1 MRSKLYVI
9 IRFRQKALKSLFIA
23 LGIFWGAC
31 SCITDRKQD
40 TGSIEHLGDKYD
52 FTDSMLMDK
61 PEVAEAMLV
70 DYLAGLPQ
78 LTEEEACGSV
88 RKLVAKY
95 GADDSV
101 SRWLLQRLEHHLYE
115 PDSPIRNDNY
125 YISVLEEA
133 LVSGRLNGMMRVR
146 PLYQLKMLKKN
157 RTGDIAADFSFTL
170 PAGELQNLWGIP
182 AQYTLLLFYDPDC
195 MHCLSYIQQL
205 SESPVINSL
214 LQRSEPALPQLALVA
229 ICTESD
235 MDTWWEYQNSLPSTW
250 VNGYDA
256 RSILTKKELY
266 FLRSL
271 PSLFLLGA
279 DKQVLL
285 KEPSSISEV
294 TNYLLKEVGL
304 PHT

>member
-31 SCITDRKQD
+31 SCITDRKQN

-52 FTDSMLMDK
+52 FTDSIPADK

-70 DYLAGLPQ
+70 DYLARLSQ

-101 SRWLLQRLEHHLYE
+101 NHWLMQRLEHHLYE
-115 PDSPIRNDNY
+115 PDSPKRNDNY

-133 LVSGRLNGMMRVR
+133 LVSGHLNGMMRVR
-146 PLYQLKMLKKN
+146 PLYQLKILKKN

-170 PAGELQNLWGIP
+170 PAGELQNLWGIS

-195 MHCLSYIQQL
+195 MHCWSYIQQL
-205 SESPVINSL
+205 SESTVINSL
-214 LQRSEPALPQLALVA
+214 LQDSEPAFPQLALVA
-229 ICTESD
+229 VCTESD
-235 MDTWWEYQNSLPSTW
+235 MDTWREYQKSLPYTW
-250 VNGYDA
+250 VNGYDS
-256 RSILTKKELY
+256 RSVLTEKELY

-271 PSLFLLGA
+271 PSLYLLGA

-285 KEPSSISEV
+285 KEPSSINEV
-294 TNYLLKEVGL
+294 TKYLLKE
-304 PHT
+304 HDRI

>member
-9 IRFRQKALKSLFIA
+9 IRFRQKALKSLFIS

-52 FTDSMLMDK
+52 FTDSMLADK

-133 LVSGRLNGMMRVR
+133 LVSGHLNGMMRVR

-250 VNGYDA
+250 VNGYDS
-256 RSILTKKELY
+256 RSVLTEKELY

-271 PSLFLLGA
+271 PSL
-279 DKQVLL
+279 
-285 KEPSSISEV
+285 
-294 TNYLLKEVGL
+294 
-304 PHT
+304 

>member
-52 FTDSMLMDK
+52 FTDSMLADK

-133 LVSGRLNGMMRVR
+133 LVSGHLNGMMRVR

-157 RTGDIAADFSFTL
+157 RTGDINA
-170 PAGELQNLWGIP
+170 QNG
-182 AQYTLLLFYDPDC
+182 
-195 MHCLSYIQQL
+195 
-205 SESPVINSL
+205 
-214 LQRSEPALPQLALVA
+214 
-229 ICTESD
+229 
-235 MDTWWEYQNSLPSTW
+235 
-250 VNGYDA
+250 
-256 RSILTKKELY
+256 
-266 FLRSL
+266 
-271 PSLFLLGA
+271 
-279 DKQVLL
+279 
-285 KEPSSISEV
+285 
-294 TNYLLKEVGL
+294 
-304 PHT
+304 